1 MNSKVVYAALFAL
14 TMLIVLPVFGTVNAT
29 STQFAGIAAL
39 VADGSPAPPPVPHPD
54 FLVADGSPAPP
65 PVPHPDFLVADG
77 SPAPPPVP
85 HPDFLVAEGSP
96 ASTPTPYALAA

>member
-14 TMLIVLPVFGTVNAT
+14 TLLIVLPVFGTVNAT
-29 STQFAGIAAL
+29 STPLAGNAAL

-54 FLVADGSPAPP
+54 FLIADGSPAPP
-65 PVPHPDFLVADG
+65 PVPHPDFLGAG
-77 SPAPPPVP
+77 
-85 HPDFLVAEGSP
+85 GSP

>member
-14 TMLIVLPVFGTVNAT
+14 TLLIVLPVFGTVNAT
-29 STQFAGIAAL
+29 STQLAGYAAL

-65 PVPHPDFLVADG
+65 PVPHPDFLGAG
-77 SPAPPPVP
+77 
-85 HPDFLVAEGSP
+85 GSP